1 MSWLILLVLVLIFPK
16 VFIGT
21 FVGLVCLLWLIIL
34 GILYGVVGILG
45 YIANL
50 IR

>member
-1 MSWLILLVLVLIFPK
+1 MGWLILLALMLIFPK
-16 VFIGT
+16 VFIGI
-21 FVGLVCLLWLIIL
+21 FVCFVCLIWLIIL
-34 GILYGVVGILG
+34 GILYVVVGILG